1 MILNFNIHQFAWK
14 HVLESYIVYSSVS
27 STHAAWK
34 TIYVFS
40 LKKSTITSVLAVTL
54 LKYLLHS
61 KKNPCR
67 LRSSYR
73 TSVYRTSTD
82 VSWVIYPVPHL
93 VKKAHF
99 IHRKS
104 YCRSKPIINIIMI
117 ATAPCFKKMMMTLKG
132 NSTRHLAG
140 AARDYSTMK
149 NDNEP
154 RSRRHNFSRKCT

>member
-1 MILNFNIHQFAWK
+1 M
-14 HVLESYIVYSSVS
+14 
-27 STHAAWK
+27 
-34 TIYVFS
+34 
-40 LKKSTITSVLAVTL
+40 
-54 LKYLLHS
+54 LKYILHS

-117 ATAPCFKKMMMTLKG
+117 ATAPCFKKNDDDSKG
-132 NSTRHLAG
+132 KLDETFGWGCKRLQH
-140 AARDYSTMK
+140 
-149 NDNEP
+149 NE
-154 RSRRHNFSRKCT
+154 K